1 MIKTPGIKCVLL
13 VLASTSLAMV
23 VGCGESTDSE
33 NINTAGMWVR
43 MKADARADGRTRVVV
58 ELNVGGELGTN
69 VVLSNGEYLE
79 VTAAGETKLMVEDN
93 DVLDVDYQ
101 AYMDTNE
108 SDTRFQIGFYRSNG
122 ENIVDSFVD
131 LPTAFEITLPL
142 LTDTYTL
149 EDNVDIYWTPE
160 RNNQS
165 IRLYSSVTC
174 KNSDG
179 NNIANGTSI
188 FVDDNGMYSVDI
200 SSFEMFNDGTAG
212 LDYSQPCSM
221 SFSLEREA
229 FGSVDPAF
237 SEGGTFKATQERE
250 ITNLTLNLQ

>member
-1 MIKTPGIKCVLL
+1 M
-13 VLASTSLAMV
+13 
-23 VGCGESTDSE
+23 
-33 NINTAGMWVR
+33 
-43 MKADARADGRTRVVV
+43 
-58 ELNVGGELGTN
+58 
-69 VVLSNGEYLE
+69 
-79 VTAAGETKLMVEDN
+79 TAAGETKRLAEDT

-108 SDTRFQIGFYRSNG
+108 SDTRFQISFYRNNG

-131 LPTAFEITLPL
+131 LPAAFEITLPL
-142 LTDTYTL
+142 ATDTYTL